1 MLVGVPTKT
10 TATTG
15 RNTNEVSPYSDLDTC
30 NKASEAIKTAG
41 HEAICIPK
49 GEDFRFTEQSSQMD
63 MMFDKFLNMI
73 KELQKLE
80 TKQEG

>member
-1 MLVGVPTKT
+1 MKFLLIAAALNLQVVYT
-10 TATTG
+10 
-15 RNTNEVSPYSDLDTC
+15 DIDTC
-30 NKASEAIKTAG
+30 NQASASIQKAGYEAL
-41 HEAICIPK
+41 CIPK
-49 GEDFRFTEQSSQMD
+49 GEDFKFTEQSSQMD